1 MAINNIYPPK
11 PCPCPEIPGPA
22 GPQGPKGDQGDPGIQ
37 GIAGINGTNG
47 VNGAAGPQGNPGD
60 PGVSSPFLTL
70 DYTIST
76 GQILTLA
83 TAPIIPLEFLAQ
95 PGKIITVLN
104 CAALYTYGG
113 VPYGGVLDNVEVQYT
128 NGDQI
133 CIPISQVDLAGL
145 ASITNLRASTNDIT
159 PATLGLAVQF
169 IIPGGV
175 NPSNGTGD
183 IKLRITYEIKDFN

>member
-1 MAINNIYPPK
+1 MAKDNLYPPK
-11 PCPCPEIPGPA
+11 PCPCPEIPGPVGPQGA
-22 GPQGPKGDQGDPGIQ
+22 VGPQGPQGDTGTP
-37 GIAGINGTNG
+37 GINGTNG
-47 VNGAAGPQGNPGD
+47 TNGAPGIQGNQGD

-70 DYTIST
+70 DYTLST
-76 GQILTLA
+76 GQILTLG
-83 TAPIIPLEFLAQ
+83 TAPVIPIEFFAQ
-95 PGKIITVLN
+95 PGKLITVLN

-113 VPYGGVLDNVEVQYT
+113 VPYGGVLGNVEVEYT

-133 CIPISQVDLAGL
+133 TVPISQVDLSGL
-145 ASITNLRASTNDIT
+145 ASVTNLRASTNDIT